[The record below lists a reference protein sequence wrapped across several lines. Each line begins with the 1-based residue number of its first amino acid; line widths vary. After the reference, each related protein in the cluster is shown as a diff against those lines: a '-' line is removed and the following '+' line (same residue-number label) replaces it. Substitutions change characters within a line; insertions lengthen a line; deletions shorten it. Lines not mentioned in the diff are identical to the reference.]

1 MELVRDLKLK
11 PPRRGLLEP
20 QLHSHRAS
28 LGDMMLSQ
36 FSPMEDHAMQ
46 FEPFEDAIK
55 WRKVHRNKLKG
66 VTGRRRR
73 AARPL
78 MTCRKHHRCR
88 TEACRVC
95 MWEVR
100 LWWAGEA
107 VRIVLQRPYW
117 TRCSVITKGL
127 LVPYG
132 QLAKF
137 DLTAAVKRIRKRL
150 QRSGISGKIVLGG
163 LDVSLNIEN
172 NVITG
177 WQFHLYLIV
186 EGQND
191 ERLRQAVRD
200 AFPPDGDVQQAAL
213 FFHVFSLTQGN
224 ASVSNVQ
231 DADDAPLLAFGRVDR
246 REDQVVV
253 VFGAATRGASWA
265 V

>member
-1 MELVRDLKLK
+1 
-11 PPRRGLLEP
+11 
-20 QLHSHRAS
+20 
-28 LGDMMLSQ
+28 
-36 FSPMEDHAMQ
+36 MQ

-200 AFPPDGDVQQAAL
+200 AFPPEPTAHVPYDFAQITDPLDVITYSYKAEIKRRSGYVGNDGRHRIADQPLKGVDIRELAPFLSKYKVGARLILCGVRRNGQRL
-213 FFHVFSLTQGN
+213 VF
-224 ASVSNVQ
+224 
-231 DADDAPLLAFGRVDR
+231 APR
-246 REDQVVV
+246 RQSS
-253 VFGAATRGASWA
+253 APQS
-265 V
+265 